1 MTGGGSVVPPMA
13 PGGAHDGCIC
23 HGLVSDGRHDRPWL
37 GTWPDADEAGA
48 EADAT
53 VAGHPVWAQCEA
65 RLGTTASL
73 LLALSTT

>member
-1 MTGGGSVVPPMA
+1 M
-13 PGGAHDGCIC
+13 
-23 HGLVSDGRHDRPWL
+23 SDGRHDRPWL